1 MVQFAPI
8 NFGLIIAYILPG
20 TVAVYGLRYL
30 SPRID
35 ALWSIL
41 ERGQAVLGPVPAQNS
56 TSCEI
61 RGLRRVR
68 CDEMHE
74 LSRTPIIPDRAGH
87 LGSWCVMG
95 ILHAMA

>member
-35 ALWSIL
+35 ALWSTL
-41 ERGQAVLGPVPAQNS
+41 EGGQIVLGPLSTAISSACLNMTPVLPAVS
-56 TSCEI
+56 
-61 RGLRRVR
+61 
-68 CDEMHE
+68 
-74 LSRTPIIPDRAGH
+74 LSFSI
-87 LGSWCVMG
+87 G
-95 ILHAMA
+95 I